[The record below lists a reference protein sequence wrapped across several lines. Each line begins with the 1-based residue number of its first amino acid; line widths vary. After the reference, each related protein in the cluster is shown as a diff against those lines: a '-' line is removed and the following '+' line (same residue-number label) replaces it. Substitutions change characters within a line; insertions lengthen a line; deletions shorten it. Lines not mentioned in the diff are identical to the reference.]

1 MSPLTLSLKFTLSVV
16 EGKGVL
22 TPYTSCL
29 LQAGHSPAT
38 LFSVILVLDTGI
50 QERGVERDECPPD
63 TKTYLSEWA
72 QGGCLSETGH
82 RGRGVLEMENLGSL
96 LKLTHPYY

>member
-1 MSPLTLSLKFTLSVV
+1 MLNEMNVPPHRGSP
-16 EGKGVL
+16 EA
-22 TPYTSCL
+22 CL
-29 LQAGHSPAT
+29 LQAGNHPSGRGFAG
-38 LFSVILVLDTGI
+38 LVLSLTG
-50 QERGVERDECPPD
+50 ECPPD